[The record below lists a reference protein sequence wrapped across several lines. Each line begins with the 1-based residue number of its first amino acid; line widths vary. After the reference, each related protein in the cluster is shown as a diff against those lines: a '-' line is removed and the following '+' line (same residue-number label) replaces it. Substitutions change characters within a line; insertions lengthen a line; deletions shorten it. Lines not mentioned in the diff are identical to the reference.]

1 MCMYEA
7 HHRMRQLHNAS
18 CDSAKPITYLLY
30 VFSIATLLK
39 MGLLLFVVPI
49 LQQRQGNNLEA
60 LKQDKV
66 LLLHKTVL

>member
-7 HHRMRQLHNAS
+7 HHRIRQLHNAN
-18 CDSAKPITYLLY
+18 CDCAKPTTYLLY
-30 VFSIATLLK
+30 VSLIATLLK
-39 MGLLLFVVPI
+39 MGLLL
-49 LQQRQGNNLEA
+49 LQQRQGNNLGA